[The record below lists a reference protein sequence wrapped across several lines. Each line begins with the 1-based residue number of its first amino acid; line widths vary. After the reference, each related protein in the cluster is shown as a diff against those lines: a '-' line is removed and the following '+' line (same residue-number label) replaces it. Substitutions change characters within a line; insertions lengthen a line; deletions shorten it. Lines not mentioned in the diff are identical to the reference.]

1 MNLYQLTGNYLHV
14 LEMADQLDEDTLVHT
29 LDSINESIEQKAE
42 NTAKLIRSIE
52 AESDAISVE
61 IKRLQDL
68 KKTKDNKSARIKE
81 YLQSELLKVSKR
93 KVQTPYFNIRIQN
106 NPPSVKVTDESL
118 IGKKYFVEQEPK
130 LDKRSLL
137 QALKSGESVAGAE
150 LQQKESLRIS

>member
-14 LEMADQLDEDTLVHT
+14 LEMADQLDEETLVHT
-29 LDSINESIEQKAE
+29 LESINESIEQKAE

-52 AESDAISVE
+52 AESDVISVE

-106 NPPSVKVTDESL
+106 NPPSVRVTDESL

>member
-14 LEMADQLDEDTLVHT
+14 LEMADQLDEETLVHT
-29 LDSINESIEQKAE
+29 LESINESIEQKAE

-52 AESDAISVE
+52 AESDVISVE

-68 KKTKDNKSARIKE
+68 KKTKDNKSTRIKE

-106 NPPSVKVTDESL
+106 NPPSVRVTDESL

>member
-61 IKRLQDL
+61 LKRLQDL